1 MAFLKGIG
9 TFIVFITLFSLILFI
24 FVSAIAL
31 APVLLIIGFAAFIG
45 YAVYDD
51 HKKKKGR

>member
-9 TFIVFITLFSLILFI
+9 TFIVFVAVFCLALFI
-24 FVSAIAL
+24 FVSALAL

-51 HKKKKGR
+51 HKKKKGL

>member
-9 TFIVFITLFSLILFI
+9 TFIVFVTLFCLVLFI
-24 FVSAIAL
+24 FVSALAL
-31 APVLLIIGFAAFIG
+31 APILFIIGFAAFIG

-51 HKKKKGR
+51 HKKKKGL